1 MAQES
6 KVKPQK
12 KLVYPKPIVIDASE
26 KHTATVIWMHGLGDT
41 GKGWYSYM
49 LSFSKSL
56 PYIKFILPTAPKR
69 PITCSN
75 GYVMNGWY
83 DIASLQN
90 RQLNTYD
97 GKDDSMQ
104 YIHSLIDIE
113 INTSKIS
120 SHRIVIGGFSQGAAL
135 SVYSGLLCPH
145 PLAGIICC
153 SGYLLD
159 FKMNNNSM
167 SKLNNRKTMVCM
179 YHAKKDDVVPTAH
192 AKKSYAHLNKNGCN
206 IEWNEYN
213 IGINNGHWVT
223 DKEMLDVLNKVE
235 SFLPE

>member
-41 GKGWYSYM
+41 GKGM
-49 LSFSKSL
+49 ISL
-56 PYIKFILPTAPKR
+56 RY
-69 PITCSN
+69 
-75 GYVMNGWY
+75 NGWY